1 VKRRYV
7 FVGEKRSRRAIAMGA
22 RWESGRLAARTLHD
36 ALREAGLE
44 PAEQRYLNAFLD
56 GEGWILD
63 PAALAT
69 VRALADAGMPVI
81 GMGRRVQAV
90 LARAGVL
97 HLALV
102 HPAAR
107 GAIRARAAYQ
117 AHVAA
122 VLNQRRPRRRLTATA
137 RATAA

>member
-1 VKRRYV
+1 MNRRYV
-7 FVGEKRSRRAIAMGA
+7 FVGEKRSRRAIAMA
-22 RWESGRLAARTLHD
+22 VRWENGRLAARTLHD
-36 ALREAGLE
+36 ALRAAGLE
-44 PAEQRYLNAFLD
+44 PAEQRYLNAFLV
-56 GEGWILD
+56 GEGWTLD

-69 VRALADAGMPVI
+69 VRALADAGMPVV

-90 LARAGVL
+90 LARAGVD
-97 HLALV
+97 HLPLV

-122 VLNQRRPRRRLTATA
+122 LLKQRRPRQRHPTAV
-137 RATAA
+137 RPTAA